1 MKRNSTFH
9 VFVFLTTILIFRMPL
24 VPLAQQ
30 NSIQIEVNAAA
41 EADAEKDINK
51 SLWLGTG
58 CVIPVITAVVP
69 AIIVMGGS
77 DSRDDFGIGAA
88 VGGIC
93 ILGGCIAGSVGSTV
107 AALSYQPTIPAERLI
122 GKSPEYVRFY
132 TDAYRAK
139 TRRLQATYTGIG
151 TISAGAGVCLLG
163 SISGM
168 LNE

>member
-1 MKRNSTFH
+1 MPFVTF
-9 VFVFLTTILIFRMPL
+9 
-24 VPLAQQ
+24 AQQ
-30 NSIQIEVNAAA
+30 NSMRTEVNTAA

-58 CVIPVITAVVP
+58 FVVPVIAVVP
-69 AIIVMGGS
+69 AIIMMSGS
-77 DSRDDFGIGAA
+77 DSRDDFGVGAA

-93 ILGGCIAGSVGSTV
+93 FLGGCVVGSVGSTV

-132 TDAYRAK
+132 TDAYKAK

-163 SISGM
+163 SISEM

>member
-1 MKRNSTFH
+1 MKKNSTFH
-9 VFVFLTTILIFRMPL
+9 VFFTTILIFGMPF
-24 VPLAQQ
+24 VILAQQ
-30 NSIQIEVNAAA
+30 NSMQIETNAAA

-51 SLWLGTG
+51 PLWLGTG
-58 CVIPVITAVVP
+58 CVVPVITAVVP

-88 VGGIC
+88 IGGIC
-93 ILGGCIAGSVGSTV
+93 ILGGCVAGSVGSTV
-107 AALSYQPTIPAERLI
+107 VALSHQPAIPTERLI

-151 TISAGAGVCLLG
+151 IISGGVGVCLLG
-163 SISGM
+163 NIGRT